1 MSGEM
6 DEKTTRKESKLKSLE
21 SYVFVST
28 FSKAGLNQ
36 PFLNA
41 FYAAEIGKQNSFNI
55 SQLT

>member
-1 MSGEM
+1 M